1 MRYYSFF
8 VGTKREHASKWKFKD
23 VKIMADSPRNAII
36 VHQFLLSGCRK
47 NFKPSWYL
55 ITTAYRGVQ
64 EFELLENHYPSRM
77 NFKKLKFYTQ
87 HQIDEWFSKDL
98 E

>member
-8 VGTKREHASKWKFKD
+8 VGTKKQHASKWKFKD
-23 VKIMADSPRNAII
+23 VKIMADTPKNAIVI
-36 VHQFLLSGCRK
+36 HQYLLSGCRK
-47 NFKPSWYL
+47 NFKPSWYI
-55 ITTAYRGVQ
+55 ITASYRGVQ
-64 EFELLENHYPSRM
+64 EYELIGNNYPSRM

-87 HQIDEWFSKDL
+87 YQIDEWFAKDL